1 MPLMPRIKA
10 QLKLAINRLKLL
22 QDKNTAIA
30 KQSRREMAQLME
42 KGKMSSAKIRVEN
55 IINDDIHVELLE
67 ALELYC
73 EVALARVG
81 MIERAEL
88 DPRLTEA
95 VSVIIYAAPHTDIK
109 ELLTL
114 RELFSGVFPKEFMH
128 DAIENTSGNVPE
140 KILKRIHIEA
150 PSTELVDLYLLEIAK
165 AYKVRVSGFYEPPA
179 SPEPEITSKSQDKKS
194 DSTNES
200 TGKPSGPAGG
210 PAGAPPKADDL
221 MARFAALK
229 RT

>member
-1 MPLMPRIKA
+1 MPIPLMPRLKA

-22 QDKNTAIA
+22 QDKNTALA

-42 KGKMSSAKIRVEN
+42 KGKISSARIRVEN
-55 IINDDIHVELLE
+55 IINEDIYVELLE

-73 EVALARVG
+73 EVALARIA
-81 MIERAEL
+81 MIERTEL
-88 DPRLTEA
+88 DQRLSEA
-95 VSVIIYAAPHTDIK
+95 VTVIIYAAPHTDIK
-109 ELLTL
+109 ELLGL
-114 RELFSGVFPKEFMH
+114 RELFVSLLPKEFVI
-128 DAIENTSGNVPE
+128 DAIENTSGKVPE
-140 KILKRIHIEA
+140 KIMKRIHTEA
-150 PSTELVDLYLLEIAK
+150 PSAELVDLYLLEIAK

-179 SPEPEITSKSQDKKS
+179 SPEPEITKQSTADEKPDSGSVDK
-194 DSTNES
+194 
-200 TGKPSGPAGG
+200 AGG